1 MTLRTAQP
9 QPAMDLNEVDDIP
22 FDFSRD
28 LVAGETITSVAIT
41 CAPIQGADADSQ
53 DMVTGTALIG
63 TMTAAGVFTESASGG
78 VVLQRFTAQKQ
89 DVTYGVRC
97 VATLS
102 SGRKLTAAGE
112 LPVLKLAAAL
122 GA

>member
-22 FDFSRD
+22 FDFTRD
-28 LVAGETITSVAIT
+28 LVPGETISSVAIT
-41 CAPIQGADADSQ
+41 CTAIQGTDANAQ
-53 DMVTGTALIG
+53 DMVTGSALIG
-63 TMTAAGVFTESASGG
+63 TMTTAGVFTESSSGG
-78 VVLQRFTAQKQ
+78 VVLQRFTAQVR

-97 VATLS
+97 IATLS

-112 LPVLKLAAAL
+112 LPVLKLAAA
-122 GA
+122 AVA

>member
-22 FDFSRD
+22 FDFTRD

-53 DMVTGTALIG
+53 DMVTGTALVG

-78 VVLQRFTAQKQ
+78 VVLQRFTAQVR
-89 DVTYGVRC
+89 DVSYAVRC
-97 VATLS
+97 VVTLS
-102 SGRKLTAAGE
+102 SGRKLVAAGE
-112 LPVLKLAAAL
+112 LPVVKLASPPTV
-122 GA
+122 

>member
-22 FDFSRD
+22 FDFTRD
-28 LVAGETITSVAIT
+28 LVSGETIQSVAIT
-41 CAPIQGADADSQ
+41 CAPILGADANSQ

-63 TMTAAGVFTESASGG
+63 TMTTAGVFTESASGG
-78 VVLQRFTAQKQ
+78 VVLQRFTAQTQ
-89 DVTYGVRC
+89 DVIYGVRC

-112 LPVLKLAAAL
+112 LPVLKLAAAV
-122 GA
+122 AA